1 MTIAGGAGVSPTTG
15 QTVGRRQWRDAP
27 TEEVTDQFP
36 AATKLALAALYRGP
50 MSADELSE
58 YNTLRA
64 REMARA
70 EARRAGVTPQA
81 VLPLDGVR

>member
-1 MTIAGGAGVSPTTG
+1 MTTTPEI
-15 QTVGRRQWRDAP
+15 GRRQWRDAP
-27 TEEVTDQFP
+27 SEEVADQFP

-50 MSADELSE
+50 MSADELAE

-81 VLPLDGVR
+81 VLPLGDV